1 MIIGFVHFF
10 VLHLFI
16 SFFFLKKKTR
26 RSQSSLLFTSSYG
39 SGYTTCYSIIYITI
53 LSVEF
58 SWVVIGSVFY
68 SKYVPDVPLRNFPLV
83 ILIYII
89 CSWVGLAFLPALFLV
104 RTALLSPPP

>member
-26 RSQSSLLFTSSYG
+26 LFQFPRLFTSSYG
-39 SGYTTCYSIIYITI
+39 SGYTTCYSIIYITV

-89 CSWVGLAFLPALFLV
+89 CSWVGLAFLPALVLV
-104 RTALLSPPP
+104 RTALPSPPP